1 MAEARSDAELATE
14 LESLS
19 LELTQRL
26 DRKAELARDDPVA
39 SDEIFIEA
47 GNLYAVLQAASE
59 RMRDLRERLDRS
71 ARGESPNRA

>member
-1 MAEARSDAELATE
+1 MTEARSDTELAAE

-19 LELTQRL
+19 LELAQRL
-26 DRKAELARDDPVA
+26 DRRAELAKDDPFA
-39 SDEIFIEA
+39 SDEIFVEA

-71 ARGESPNRA
+71 ARKEF

>member
-1 MAEARSDAELATE
+1 MSDARSDAELATD

-26 DRKAELARDDPVA
+26 DRKAELAKDDPVA
-39 SDEIFIEA
+39 SDEIFVEA
-47 GNLYAVLQAASE
+47 GNVYAVLRAASE

-71 ARGESPNRA
+71 VRGKP

>member
-1 MAEARSDAELATE
+1 MSDARSDAELATD

-26 DRKAELARDDPVA
+26 DRKAELAKDDPVA
-39 SDEIFIEA
+39 SDEIFVEA
-47 GNLYAVLQAASE
+47 GNVYAVLRAASE

-71 ARGESPNRA
+71 VRGKS

>member
-1 MAEARSDAELATE
+1 MTEARSDAELATE

-19 LELTQRL
+19 LELSQRL
-26 DRKAELARDDPVA
+26 DRKAELAKDDPIA
-39 SDEIFIEA
+39 SDEIFVEA

-71 ARGESPNRA
+71 ARKEP

>member
-1 MAEARSDAELATE
+1 MSDARSDAELATD

-26 DRKAELARDDPVA
+26 DRKAELAKDDPVA
-39 SDEIFIEA
+39 SDEIFVEA
-47 GNLYAVLQAASE
+47 GNVYAVLRAASE

-71 ARGESPNRA
+71 VRGRP

>member
-1 MAEARSDAELATE
+1 MSDARSDAELATE

-26 DRKAELARDDPVA
+26 DRKAELAKDDPVA
-39 SDEIFIEA
+39 SDEIFVEA
-47 GNLYAVLQAASE
+47 GNVYAVLRAASE

-71 ARGESPNRA
+71 VRGKP